1 MVAVAKN
8 RRLVAFLLATLRPL
22 QFTWP
27 KGSMEGTSIYCLKV
41 IADEPAMNQLHEL
54 LHQRMSSW
62 PHVIAVGTHL
72 AHCYLIHFQLADKRQ
87 EDAHAPVA
95 VKLTDGLK
103 PFHSGD
109 DFVYSST
116 DPCTGHSIR
125 KTIALNTVHV
135 TCISFLEKSRTV
147 LVGFSFGGIMSIS
160 LTSCPT
166 IDPLIYPCSA
176 AVNFIAPLEPDD
188 DPRSHLWF
196 FVAYGTTK
204 TKPLQLCLYEVM
216 FPDEEA
222 LPLSERSWNRPIFGI
237 KLVIPFH
244 NSLRWVSTQTLVRD
258 RAELRGSEDSTR
270 DSFRNGSEK
279 DRSLVFFSYIAKDR
293 HGYCLKGG
301 IFDLNAYYYKRLVQ
315 IIAHDGT
322 KAQQCAFL
330 STVHPIPMHLKEEDF
345 SLIKD
350 LAVDTTCITRFISNV
365 SDAEQMFYPSA
376 YEVFVVHVA
385 GAKKCYQ
392 LTLPSLPNQLLST
405 ICADLEMHVADASS
419 ASTWLA
425 ALGFPKKE
433 AHLARTEQYANI
445 CTVLYALVSHQRAA
459 SIVQFIKHSESTES
473 RHLIATWIWEEVDK
487 ATKKMHETIEPLFA
501 RFSAPLSPAGQ
512 KSLAHVHD
520 VFVAG
525 VQILRELISTGERE
539 QDETKEY
546 IVSLEAQR
554 FATENLRSYSAVIH
568 QLMRSR
574 ILPVA
579 EDREIRLAMEKALE
593 ERRSR
598 ASGNQL
604 HIDKLVARMQR
615 KSPGE
620 PFWLAEGPKWYP
632 PALLNLLGPILL
644 LNIPTKW
651 KGQLLAYYL
660 LDYAHC
666 KKVNASNDSPTSLI
680 DIVTKQM
687 FGLLGMRKEEL
698 WNVYKFWCADT
709 GTVISDDTIE
719 QHSPC
724 RRLSSE
730 AEVKQLLS
738 IPRPLTATEEE
749 KLKSLLRSIRFG
761 EFAWQCYL
769 ARNNRFDQF
778 KEIPVPPNEENE
790 IVLEYQQ
797 LLPVMRML
805 KQNNDCASSKNV
817 SWPAGMKE
825 AIEKFERE
833 RRSSVTWC
841 ETDMPVFNRGKTPKP
856 LNRRQSRADAF
867 VSRKRQSTTPLQ
879 QLNSTSPHV
888 STESDRSTSIAKRPL
903 LDFSEDESVSLPRN
917 IPANTL
923 NTITDILRTPQAR
936 ARAAAQAESQRKWLD
951 KTPETEFQRPAPRS
965 ILKSGKPVTDR
976 AASPSRNRLQFD
988 LPSSSQSSAEQITS
1002 VAATSPVGE
1011 MEKVAQPNFD
1021 DSFEYDEENPS
1032 SSASADEVMEVEQEE
1047 FVPYVSPQGSAEDI
1061 TALGNVQGG
1070 DVLERS
1076 LEVQD
1081 EDEMDDGEVEVDEGE
1096 TSVMFVEQQDEEQ
1109 EEIENVQVSV
1119 RVTEKKKG
1127 LDRQENAK
1135 GQLKEQII
1143 AQLSEDIVEER
1154 SFENQDE
1161 EEEEEDGVPV
1171 DDIREQVLEQQDEKE
1186 LEQETEVTVRRSPLK
1201 RFEKQDDRES
1211 MKMGAVSYLEQEEQD
1226 EDEIQNFVP
1235 VLRQKPGSSCEIQD
1249 EEEDFEGDAVNVMR
1263 YESVVVRT
1271 IETASVVEQ
1280 TSTSSEI
1287 VSGQVTRSVKLQSQF
1302 EDEVMI
1308 TELQD
1313 EYEEEPEPS
1322 PNVAALASGDYN
1334 APSSE
1339 SLTTA
1344 VNVDSPGEMRV
1355 KIVDYSFHESSFEG
1369 TPAPMKKSGKSNEES
1384 FEADTDIVIPLR
1396 PSLELESHIVE
1407 DLPVRGQQDMGE
1419 KGSDTVGNASS
1430 GSLPPQDD
1438 APQEQP
1444 TQSSNQSDLSVVI
1457 EGPDVIP
1464 TRTPSPRSVSSP
1476 HPSESDSV
1484 DNVSNVS
1491 VSKHRSPKK
1500 SARTSAPPT
1509 PTRQSRRLREKA
1521 ESHAAEVAS
1530 EEQTQE
1536 VVPENDEEAAAVVD
1550 ETETSHHAH
1559 KHEIPPLSMS
1569 LRSRTPHGTSDDT
1582 VSEDLLSERKS
1593 PARSRKAAREVDV
1606 EVLKTP
1612 PRPSKE
1618 ADEEEPP
1625 GTATPTRTLRTR
1637 TPSRARRQDAPTT
1650 PTSKTPRR
1658 SRKASES
1665 STASE
1670 VVAETG
1676 ATRKSP
1682 SRATRSRRLSTMEE
1696 EPEPATSTRKS
1707 PSRRTPS
1714 RAASASKSAQ
1724 ESAPDDAKTR
1734 SFGRAAKSLQK
1745 KFEVISNPLKDI
1757 DVRSMYD
1764 ANLKERVA
1772 QLRGSRRRTRSDSEV
1787 PDIKA
1792 KKLKTVHPEETIVEV
1807 DEGVEE
1813 TGTSQKS
1820 GKKHISKVNTVVKVK
1835 FFLKD
1840 AGEQRLRVARDH
1852 PLYYHHLLHVHD
1864 APPVPPLLKPV
1875 LQGGEELADLQ
1886 YHLLEQHQH
1895 QNHQADAEDQEK
1907 LKQFPNRD
1915 AFHGCFI
1922 CRISS

>member
-1 MVAVAKN
+1 MVPERVPDPLKQKFLPLDSSFEIEYDKHIHARDGCDVNVKYLMDCSGEFTN
-8 RRLVAFLLATLRPL
+8 FVAFYCANALSMRRIHDGGMEAHHIFSDELTVQDVDYMRSSDGGFGLTVALNSSKLTIHPHCVALLRWSGDQLKL
-22 QFTWP
+22 LH
-27 KGSMEGTSIYCLKV
+27 KLKIEEEIYCLRV
-41 IADEPAMNQLHEL
+41 IADEPAMNQLHDL

-62 PHVIAVGTHL
+62 PHVIAVAYILFIGTQL
-72 AHCYLIHFQLADKRQ
+72 AHCYLIHFQLTERHQ
-87 EDAHAPVA
+87 EDAHAPVT

-109 DFVYSST
+109 QFVYSSV
-116 DPCTGHSIR
+116 DPCTGHSMEKR
-125 KTIALNTVHV
+125 IATDTVYV

-176 AVNFIAPLEPDD
+176 PVNFIAPLEPDD

-279 DRSLVFFSYIAKDR
+279 DRSLMFFSYVANDR
-293 HGYCLKGG
+293 HGYCLKVLLIFFFTVQGG

-330 STVHPIPMHLKEEDF
+330 STVHPIPMHVKEEDF

-376 YEVFVVHVA
+376 YEVLVSVVHVA
-385 GAKKCYQ
+385 GARKCYQ

-433 AHLARTEQYANI
+433 AHPSRTEHYANI

-593 ERRSR
+593 ERRAR

-620 PFWLAEGPKWYP
+620 PFWLAEGPRWYP

-666 KKVNASNDSPTSLI
+666 KKVNATSSDSPSHLI

-687 FGLLGMRKEEL
+687 FGILGMRKEEL

-709 GTVISDDTIE
+709 GTVISEDTIE

-749 KLKSLLRSIRFG
+749 KLKCTECLISICFFFLWRLVKVVSALVKSIRFG

-769 ARNNRFDQF
+769 ARNYRTDQF
-778 KEIPVPPNEENE
+778 MEIPVPPNEENE
-790 IVLEYQQ
+790 FVFEYQL
-797 LLPVMRML
+797 LLPVMKLL
-805 KQNNDCASSKNV
+805 KRNNDDSPSKNI

-825 AIEKFERE
+825 TIEKFEQE

-856 LNRRQSRADAF
+856 LNRRQSRVDAF

-879 QLNSTSPHV
+879 QINSSSPHV

-965 ILKSGKPVTDR
+965 ILKSAKGVTER

-988 LPSSSQSSAEQITS
+988 LPSSSQSSAEQTTP
-1002 VAATSPVGE
+1002 VTTTSPGAE
-1011 MEKVAQPNFD
+1011 MEKMAQPNFD
-1021 DSFEYDEENPS
+1021 DSFEYEENPS
-1032 SSASADEVMEVEQEE
+1032 SSASADEGMEVEQEE
-1047 FVPYVSPQGSAEDI
+1047 FVPYISPQDSAEEV
-1061 TALGNVQGG
+1061 TALENTQEGG
-1070 DVLERS
+1070 VLERS

-1081 EDEMDDGEVEVDEGE
+1081 EDEMDEAE
-1096 TSVMFVEQQDEEQ
+1096 TSIISVEQQDEE
-1109 EEIENVQVSV
+1109 
-1119 RVTEKKKG
+1119 
-1127 LDRQENAK
+1127 
-1135 GQLKEQII
+1135 
-1143 AQLSEDIVEER
+1143 
-1154 SFENQDE
+1154 
-1161 EEEEEDGVPV
+1161 
-1171 DDIREQVLEQQDEKE
+1171 
-1186 LEQETEVTVRRSPLK
+1186 
-1201 RFEKQDDRES
+1201 
-1211 MKMGAVSYLEQEEQD
+1211 
-1226 EDEIQNFVP
+1226 EDE
-1235 VLRQKPGSSCEIQD
+1235 
-1249 EEEDFEGDAVNVMR
+1249 
-1263 YESVVVRT
+1263 
-1271 IETASVVEQ
+1271 
-1280 TSTSSEI
+1280 
-1287 VSGQVTRSVKLQSQF
+1287 
-1302 EDEVMI
+1302 
-1308 TELQD
+1308 
-1313 EYEEEPEPS
+1313 
-1322 PNVAALASGDYN
+1322 
-1334 APSSE
+1334 
-1339 SLTTA
+1339 
-1344 VNVDSPGEMRV
+1344 
-1355 KIVDYSFHESSFEG
+1355 
-1369 TPAPMKKSGKSNEES
+1369 
-1384 FEADTDIVIPLR
+1384 
-1396 PSLELESHIVE
+1396 
-1407 DLPVRGQQDMGE
+1407 
-1419 KGSDTVGNASS
+1419 
-1430 GSLPPQDD
+1430 
-1438 APQEQP
+1438 
-1444 TQSSNQSDLSVVI
+1444 
-1457 EGPDVIP
+1457 
-1464 TRTPSPRSVSSP
+1464 
-1476 HPSESDSV
+1476 
-1484 DNVSNVS
+1484 
-1491 VSKHRSPKK
+1491 
-1500 SARTSAPPT
+1500 
-1509 PTRQSRRLREKA
+1509 
-1521 ESHAAEVAS
+1521 
-1530 EEQTQE
+1530 
-1536 VVPENDEEAAAVVD
+1536 
-1550 ETETSHHAH
+1550 
-1559 KHEIPPLSMS
+1559 
-1569 LRSRTPHGTSDDT
+1569 
-1582 VSEDLLSERKS
+1582 
-1593 PARSRKAAREVDV
+1593 
-1606 EVLKTP
+1606 
-1612 PRPSKE
+1612 
-1618 ADEEEPP
+1618 
-1625 GTATPTRTLRTR
+1625 
-1637 TPSRARRQDAPTT
+1637 
-1650 PTSKTPRR
+1650 
-1658 SRKASES
+1658 
-1665 STASE
+1665 
-1670 VVAETG
+1670 
-1676 ATRKSP
+1676 
-1682 SRATRSRRLSTMEE
+1682 
-1696 EPEPATSTRKS
+1696 
-1707 PSRRTPS
+1707 
-1714 RAASASKSAQ
+1714 
-1724 ESAPDDAKTR
+1724 
-1734 SFGRAAKSLQK
+1734 
-1745 KFEVISNPLKDI
+1745 
-1757 DVRSMYD
+1757 
-1764 ANLKERVA
+1764 
-1772 QLRGSRRRTRSDSEV
+1772 
-1787 PDIKA
+1787 
-1792 KKLKTVHPEETIVEV
+1792 
-1807 DEGVEE
+1807 
-1813 TGTSQKS
+1813 
-1820 GKKHISKVNTVVKVK
+1820 
-1835 FFLKD
+1835 
-1840 AGEQRLRVARDH
+1840 
-1852 PLYYHHLLHVHD
+1852 
-1864 APPVPPLLKPV
+1864 
-1875 LQGGEELADLQ
+1875 
-1886 YHLLEQHQH
+1886 
-1895 QNHQADAEDQEK
+1895 
-1907 LKQFPNRD
+1907 
-1915 AFHGCFI
+1915 
-1922 CRISS
+1922 